1 MAVLSYADSAW
12 LVFGGMMAITLLVLA
27 VDVVANRVMRNVF
40 VSSVIGV
47 GLSNIVAQMNF
58 PYLYATFLVELAAT
72 LVVLWWVFDPPQWAT
87 RRG

>member
-1 MAVLSYADSAW
+1 
-12 LVFGGMMAITLLVLA
+12 
-27 VDVVANRVMRNVF
+27 MRNVF

>member
-12 LVFGGMMAITLLVLA
+12 VVFGGMMAITLLVLA